1 MIESMPLA
9 SVIGGALIGLAAAI
23 LLVFNGRIAGIS
35 GIFGGLLDRLAERGP
50 IDETR
55 WRGLF
60 LVGLLLGGLLLR
72 WLDARA
78 LPGPATDSLIV
89 LALAGLL
96 VGFGTRLGSG
106 CTSGH
111 GICGISRLSPR
122 SLVAT
127 LTFMTVAF
135 ITTFVVRHVIGGG
148 G

>member
-9 SVIGGALIGLAAAI
+9 SVIGGALLGLAAAI
-23 LLVFNGRIAGIS
+23 LLAFNGRIAGIS
-35 GIFGGLLDRLAERGP
+35 GIFGGLINGLTEHGPAE
-50 IDETR
+50 EKR

-60 LVGLLLGGLLLR
+60 LAGLLLGGVLLR
-72 WLDARA
+72 WLDARY
-78 LPGPATDSLIV
+78 LPGPAIDSLIV
-89 LALAGLL
+89 LAVAGLL
-96 VGFGTRLGSG
+96 VGFGTQLGSG

-111 GICGISRLSPR
+111 GICGLSRLSPR